1 MSRRRQNA
9 DEAREPAA
17 SDATKLRD
25 VIKWNMRIGPVVYL
39 LFAASNYFLNYAPRM
54 AGVSLTAAILA
65 LLILVLH
72 RQFSNRLTANL
83 LICTI
88 AIQVFGEMFVNG
100 GLSAPIAPLVM
111 VIVPAAVIMA
121 SPRVAVLWSVF
132 VTIGLAAMALLQAGD
147 LLPPEELS
155 GHARIADQALSIVMG
170 VILIAFVSSIF
181 ARQSR
186 MAMRT
191 LAIERYRYQYE
202 ASHDSLTGLPNRSHF
217 YEHAEQ
223 LLIKARDSGGVFTLL
238 YLDLD
243 GFKKVN
249 DTLGHAAGDHL
260 LIDFADQA
268 RQQFDDDCF
277 IATNSS
283 FSAPPWHRLIR
294 PTSSPVGPAPCWH
307 RLRPWAATCRSASA
321 SAQPPIRPMAK
332 ILTRCCA
339 LPIAT
344 CTGPN
349 GYASSNISLAWPMP
363 LRQRRPTARA
373 GLLMWPTIRSDD
385 FVFVEQGVA
394 LDMSVDLVEC

>member
-72 RQFSNRLTANL
+72 RQFINRLTANL

-277 IATNSS
+277 IA
-283 FSAPPWHRLIR
+283 RLAGDEFVIL
-294 PTSSPVGPAPCWH
+294 GPAVASLDQTDEFTSRASALLAPIETMGRNMPVSVSIGAATYPADGEDIDAMLRIADRNMYRAK
-307 RLRPWAATCRSASA
+307 RLRKQQHQLGVANAAT
-321 SAQPPIRPMAK
+321 
-332 ILTRCCA
+332 
-339 LPIAT
+339 
-344 CTGPN
+344 
-349 GYASSNISLAWPMP
+349 
-363 LRQRRPTARA
+363 PTAAHSPGRPVDVA
-373 GLLMWPTIRSDD
+373 NHSIR
-385 FVFVEQGVA
+385 
-394 LDMSVDLVEC
+394 